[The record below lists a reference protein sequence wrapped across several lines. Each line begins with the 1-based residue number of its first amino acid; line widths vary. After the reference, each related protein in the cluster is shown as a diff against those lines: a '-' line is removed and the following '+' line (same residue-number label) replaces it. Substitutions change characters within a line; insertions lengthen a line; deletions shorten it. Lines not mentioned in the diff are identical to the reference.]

1 VEIVLIVEAEIVE
14 AAAVG
19 IVVEVP
25 AVAER
30 QEVGAIVA
38 PVVVAVAIAATAKTG
53 SQALANSNWPL
64 SYGFVLRWLIAIL
77 L

>member
-25 AVAER
+25 AVAVV
-30 QEVGAIVA
+30 QEVAATVVLVA
-38 PVVVAVAIAATAKTG
+38 AVEIAAIA
-53 SQALANSNWPL
+53 SL
-64 SYGFVLRWLIAIL
+64 VL
-77 L
+77 